1 MYVKM
6 GLKHTLGENSYMTGF
21 LNWHDMMIISE
32 GSQAKNYED
41 SLEYIKGKVKYV
53 DCDET
58 GENKDYITMFWK
70 IYTEFN
76 YEDKKS
82 FFNFW
87 LGGSRIGQ
95 KSHNLKKE
103 EFRIK
108 LDPEQAANGLPIS
121 KPDQLELILPETA
134 YENEEKF
141 REKLLEAM
149 EKGVGLDRLNE

>member
-1 MYVKM
+1 
-6 GLKHTLGENSYMTGF
+6 
-21 LNWHDMMIISE
+21 
-32 GSQAKNYED
+32 
-41 SLEYIKGKVKYV
+41 
-53 DCDET
+53 
-58 GENKDYITMFWK
+58 MFWK

-121 KPDQLELILPETA
+121 RPDQLELILPEMA

-149 EKGVGLDRLNE
+149 EKGVGHLSE